1 MKGLATRLE
10 ALVKQTRA
18 PVIILM
24 EGDCWPVRS
33 FPQVMDVI
41 EHKIVREKFVC
52 LGFFLNGR
60 PNKDESEEAK
70 RVRGMTRGPLFY
82 GDCSAT
88 GSFPDYGCQMFAV
101 HRNFVPTFVENMKN
115 SVYPHGIDRWFFSS
129 QAMTDDEFA
138 FTSWS
143 LAGQKWGDS
152 DSWGKH
158 NAAVGEVK
166 DPPEREWEHL
176 HIRRFSE
183 SLYLQ
188 DMRRA
193 IWQRHREHD
202 KNSRK

>member
-33 FPQVMDVI
+33 FPQIMEII
-41 EHKIVREKFVC
+41 ENDIVKEKFVW

-115 SVYPHGIDRWFFSS
+115 SV
-129 QAMTDDEFA
+129 
-138 FTSWS
+138 
-143 LAGQKWGDS
+143 
-152 DSWGKH
+152 
-158 NAAVGEVK
+158 
-166 DPPEREWEHL
+166 
-176 HIRRFSE
+176 
-183 SLYLQ
+183 
-188 DMRRA
+188 
-193 IWQRHREHD
+193 
-202 KNSRK
+202 